1 MIGVRGGECGLEYW
15 CEIQNHKK
23 ELSLNIREFR
33 NFPGVS
39 YVRAYVS
46 CIFLHTV
53 AIGKA
58 RKRIKVQGKE
68 EGKAISFIKISTV
81 KLGTGK
87 ATSIPSQNLKNLSQN
102 LDR

>member
-46 CIFLHTV
+46 CIFLHT
-53 AIGKA
+53 ATLWWNFAAPA
-58 RKRIKVQGKE
+58 RG
-68 EGKAISFIKISTV
+68 
-81 KLGTGK
+81 LK
-87 ATSIPSQNLKNLSQN
+87 ATPKKNN
-102 LDR
+102 